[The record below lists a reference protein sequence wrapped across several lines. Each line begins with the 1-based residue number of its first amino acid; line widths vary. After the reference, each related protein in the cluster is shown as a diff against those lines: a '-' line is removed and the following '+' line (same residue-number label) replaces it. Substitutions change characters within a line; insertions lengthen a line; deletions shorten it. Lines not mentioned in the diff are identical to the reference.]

1 MAGYEPFPNVERR
14 NVMQERLEVPALI
27 SALRLPR
34 RARILEVGCGRGV
47 GLVPLAR
54 IATPSHL
61 VGLDVDRELLEEARE
76 RLRRRAVAAD
86 LVHGDVRALPFPD
99 ATFDVVLDFGTCWHV
114 AEPERALR
122 EIARVLVPGGRFVH
136 ETVVS
141 QRLAHPLRSRRSGL
155 PWGAAPQL
163 RPERSALLWASRT
176 ASATSGRP
184 AARRAAPR
192 ARRAGTPRAA
202 RRRAAW

>member
-1 MAGYEPFPNVERR
+1 MDGYEPFPNIERR
-14 NVMQERLEVPALI
+14 NVLQERLEVPALI
-27 SALRLPR
+27 AALRLPR

-47 GLVPLAR
+47 ALVPLAT
-54 IATPSHL
+54 IALPARL
-61 VGLDVDRELLEEARE
+61 VGLDVDAALLAEARE
-76 RLRRRAVAAD
+76 RLERRGVAAD

-99 ATFDVVLDFGTCWHV
+99 GAFDVVVDFGTCWHI
-114 AEPERALR
+114 ADPERALR
-122 EIARVLVPGGRFVH
+122 EIARVLAPGGRFVH

-141 QRLAHPLRSRRSGL
+141 QRLAHPVRSRRGGL
-155 PWGAAPQL
+155 PWAAAPQL
-163 RPERSALLWASRT
+163 RPERSAILWSSRR

-192 ARRAGTPRAA
+192 ARRAGTRRAA